1 MCCFVF
7 IHKIRVIKELHT
19 VADLDISEHC
29 YEKHGKNAAP
39 LCSAVYFNMQNGKF
53 LAKCGRTLQSAAE
66 HYNMWPH
73 FLPRF
78 S

>member
-29 YEKHGKNAAP
+29 YEKHGKNAAT
-39 LCSAVYFNMQNGKF
+39 LCKVRPHVVMFDRIFQH
-53 LAKCGRTLQSAAE
+53 AK
-66 HYNMWPH
+66 W
-73 FLPRF
+73 
-78 S
+78 